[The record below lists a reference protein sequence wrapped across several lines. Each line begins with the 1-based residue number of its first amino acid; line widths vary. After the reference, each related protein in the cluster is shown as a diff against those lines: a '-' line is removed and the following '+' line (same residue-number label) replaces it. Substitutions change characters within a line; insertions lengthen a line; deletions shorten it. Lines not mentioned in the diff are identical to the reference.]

1 MNLKCKIINK
11 LKSRSKGKK
20 TLEQIEKSILSTIY
34 VCEITGKNPI
44 EKILE
49 NKMVSEEQILKKMDK
64 LIQENLINQD
74 KKTLTEIGR
83 GSLRVVLAGGVFDI
97 IHPGHIST
105 LNAAKA
111 LGDVLVV
118 VVATDNTA
126 VKMKKRRPIHSQE
139 QRQELV
145 NSLAVVDLCLIGQE
159 NDIFKTVNL
168 VKPQIIALGYDQVHQ
183 EQFITEGCKKIQL
196 DAKVARLQSP
206 IPESSSSK
214 IEKEYGESIHGI

>member
-1 MNLKCKIINK
+1 MGQKVE
-11 LKSRSKGKK
+11 K
-20 TLEQIEKSILSTIY
+20 TLELIEKTILAAICVGQINGNNPIDIIKEKSMLSIEQIE
-34 VCEITGKNPI
+34 
-44 EKILE
+44 EKI
-49 NKMVSEEQILKKMDK
+49 SQ
-64 LIQENLINQD
+64 LIQKNLVNED
-74 KKTLTEIGR
+74 KTTLSEMGR
-83 GSLRVVLAGGVFDI
+83 DSLRIVLAGGVFDI

-126 VKMKKRRPIHSQE
+126 VKMKKRRPIHNQE

-145 NSLAVVDLCLIGQE
+145 NSLGVVDLCLIGQE

-168 VKPQIIALGYDQVHQ
+168 VRPQIIALGYDQVHQ
-183 EQFITEGCKKIQL
+183 EQFITEGCKKIKL

>member
-1 MNLKCKIINK
+1 
-11 LKSRSKGKK
+11 
-20 TLEQIEKSILSTIY
+20 LEQIEKSILSTIY
-34 VCEITGKNPI
+34 VSEITGKNPI

-74 KKTLTEIGR
+74 KKRLTEIGR